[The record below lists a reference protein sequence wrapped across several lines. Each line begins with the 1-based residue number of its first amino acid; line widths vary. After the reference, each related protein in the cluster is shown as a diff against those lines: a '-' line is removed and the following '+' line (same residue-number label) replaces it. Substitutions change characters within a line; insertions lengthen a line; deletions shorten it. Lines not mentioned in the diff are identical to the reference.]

1 MKKRERERER
11 EREEVDK
18 QPNLPGVFFFFLGET
33 NTHRKKETCLE
44 LKLETETL
52 NHSLYSPTKLWDMI
66 LSFLL
71 SLFNICINGIFKAC
85 HCLLTPRV
93 CLDTTYY

>member
-1 MKKRERERER
+1 MKKKRER

-18 QPNLPGVFFFFLGET
+18 SLTCQEFFFFLGET

-71 SLFNICINGIFKAC
+71 SLFNICFNGLFKAC